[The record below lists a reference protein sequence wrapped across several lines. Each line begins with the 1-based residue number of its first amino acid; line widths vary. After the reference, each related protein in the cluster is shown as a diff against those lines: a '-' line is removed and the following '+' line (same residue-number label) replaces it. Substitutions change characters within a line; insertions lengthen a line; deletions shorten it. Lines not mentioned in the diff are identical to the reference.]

1 MRLIFVYAVNNNSV
15 KDTLPVM
22 IYYEIATFSVLLM
35 LIKNSPCKITTP
47 LLIAIVPTDLLLP
60 SNSPE
65 ILNEGIT
72 LYMNIECS
80 NAMCFIYIH

>member
-1 MRLIFVYAVNNNSV
+1 MLLITTLL
-15 KDTLPVM
+15 KMTLPVM
-22 IYYEIATFSVLLM
+22 IYYEIVTFSVLLM
-35 LIKNSPCKITTP
+35 LIKNSPCKITP

-65 ILNEGIT
+65 IFNEGIT

-80 NAMCFIYIH
+80 NAMCFIYVH

>member
-1 MRLIFVYAVNNNSV
+1 MLLI
-15 KDTLPVM
+15 KTLLKMTLPMM
-22 IYYEIATFSVLLM
+22 IYYEIVTFSDLLM

-47 LLIAIVPTDLLLP
+47 LLIVIVPTDLLLP
-60 SNSPE
+60 NNSPE
-65 ILNEGIT
+65 IFDEGIT